1 MVITLSSVAILYF
14 TLEEDIKWVFLS
26 FPVTELEAG
35 HCQPLCEVECVD
47 MSSSLLTNK
56 IHCLVELPCSYGF
69 EALKGNMPLLQRWVM
84 KQLASVYVK
93 FWFFFNNF
101 LYSLKVCRNVCK
113 ITTDYNISRSLWS
126 ICLNFKCCICICTAV
141 SDIKPWC
148 MFWIPTN
155 YTISFP
161 FLLLLL

>member
-1 MVITLSSVAILYF
+1 MAVLYF
-14 TLEEDIKWVFLS
+14 TSEEGIKWVSLS
-26 FPVTELEAG
+26 FLVTELETG
-35 HCQPLCEVECVD
+35 HCQHLCEAECVD
-47 MSSSLLTNK
+47 MNSSLLTNK

-69 EALKGNMPLLQRWVM
+69 ETLKGNMPLLQRWVM
-84 KQLASVYVK
+84 KQLGSVYVK
-93 FWFFFNNF
+93 FWFFLITFF
-101 LYSLKVCRNVCK
+101 YSLKVCRNVRK
-113 ITTDYNISRSLWS
+113 ITTDCNISRSLWS